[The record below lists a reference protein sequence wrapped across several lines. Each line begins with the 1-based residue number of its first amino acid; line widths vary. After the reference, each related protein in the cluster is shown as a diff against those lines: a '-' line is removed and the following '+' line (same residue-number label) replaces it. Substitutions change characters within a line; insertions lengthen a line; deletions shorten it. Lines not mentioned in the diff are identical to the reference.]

1 MATGETNKLR
11 VFCMYFLQGIYLP
24 KENNA
29 AASLALVH
37 EELWH
42 DIQESIIYVGP
53 EQLGRVLSKRT
64 YDIFC
69 K

>member
-1 MATGETNKLR
+1 
-11 VFCMYFLQGIYLP
+11 MYFLQGIYLP